1 MGSWVSPSRRGI
13 AIMLVAAALS
23 TAAGARAELPPQV
36 YRQRQAAA
44 PEVLVIRVKS
54 VNTKE
59 AQRAD
64 HKLVTNVVEA
74 VVEHVART
82 TKGLKRGAVI
92 TIVYTQRR
100 YNQPVTGPS
109 EVPSLDE
116 SQVRPAYLAWDKDL
130 EAYSPAAG
138 GYSFRKVDDKGD
150 SESRR
155 Q

>member
-1 MGSWVSPSRRGI
+1 MAFWITPLQRGV
-13 AIMLVAAALS
+13 ALTLAAAALLI
-23 TAAGARAELPPQV
+23 AAGVHAELPPQV
-36 YRQRQAAA
+36 YRQRQGAA

-82 TKGLKRGAVI
+82 TKGLKPGAVI
-92 TIVYTQRR
+92 TIVYIQRR
-100 YNQPVTGPS
+100 YSQPVTGPS

-116 SQVRPAYLAWDKDL
+116 SEIRPAYLAWDKDL

-138 GYSFRKVDDKGD
+138 GFSFKKVPG
-150 SESRR
+150 
-155 Q
+155 

>member
-1 MGSWVSPSRRGI
+1 MF
-13 AIMLVAAALS
+13 
-23 TAAGARAELPPQV
+23 TAAGLRAELPPQV

-54 VNTKE
+54 VKTKE
-59 AQRAD
+59 AQRPD

-74 VVEHVART
+74 LVEHVART
-82 TKGLKRGAVI
+82 TKGLKPGTVI

-100 YNQPVTGPS
+100 YSQPIAGPS

-116 SQVRPAYLAWDKDL
+116 SEIRPAYLAWDKDL

-138 GYSFRKVDDKGD
+138 GYSFKKVEG
-150 SESRR
+150 
-155 Q
+155 

>member
-1 MGSWVSPSRRGI
+1 MGSGI
-13 AIMLVAAALS
+13 TLLQRAVALMLVAAAVL
-23 TAAGARAELPPQV
+23 TVADAYAELPPQV

-64 HKLVTNVVEA
+64 HKLVTNIVEA
-74 VVEHVART
+74 QVEHVART
-82 TKGLKRGAVI
+82 TKGLKPGAVI

-100 YNQPVTGPS
+100 YNQPMTGPS

-116 SQVRPAYLAWDKDL
+116 SEIRPAYLAWDKDL

-138 GYSFRKVDDKGD
+138 GFSFKKVEG
-150 SESRR
+150 
-155 Q
+155 